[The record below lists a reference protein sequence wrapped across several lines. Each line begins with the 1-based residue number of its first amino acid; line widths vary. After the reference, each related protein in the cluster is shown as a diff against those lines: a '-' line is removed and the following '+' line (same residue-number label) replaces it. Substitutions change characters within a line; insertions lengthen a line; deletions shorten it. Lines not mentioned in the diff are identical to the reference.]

1 MDMLDSRVPSFLFLM
16 HVLQAF
22 LTFLSSHSVLLLLFG
37 SAFCALYLPCFL
49 FSALARLSISTF
61 ISSFYRSELFFHPV
75 LLHETR
81 ASLKA
86 SLLFL
91 VCP

>member
-37 SAFCALYLPCFL
+37 SAFICLA
-49 FSALARLSISTF
+49 FSVFCSSTAVY
-61 ISSFYRSELFFHPV
+61 FYFY
-75 LLHETR
+75 
-81 ASLKA
+81 
-86 SLLFL
+86 LFL
-91 VCP
+91 L